1 MSKKGKHH
9 RAGDKQP
16 KTLTERIDRVL
27 QSQLVLGALVA
38 LLTIANGFVTFRSI
52 KASLASSTVDFYAAR
67 EMQQASILHLTG
79 NAKYMID
86 LTAYSGYRL
95 LEDRDPELAE
105 ESLNRGSE
113 ELLAGMERPEG
124 PFDEAYNQA
133 RYGEARSAME
143 KAQELYAEADQASKR
158 VGAICAGLDHLDHR
172 RGGHGLGSPAP
183 ETQRAADD
191 FRRTGPGELG
201 CGADR
206 GFCWPASSPELARA
220 RV

>member
-16 KTLTERIDRVL
+16 TTLSERIDRVL

-113 ELLAGMERPEG
+113 ELQAGLERQGG

-143 KAQELYAEADQASKR
+143 KAQELYAEADQASMESER
-158 VGAICAGLDHLDHR
+158 YALASTILTIGVGATAWAALLRKRNVLRMIFAVLALASLVAGLIVAFA
-172 RGGHGLGSPAP
+172 GS
-183 ETQRAADD
+183 
-191 FRRTGPGELG
+191 
-201 CGADR
+201 
-206 GFCWPASSPELARA
+206 
-220 RV
+220 